1 MAHHTYPP
9 GTPTGVVPTAYVVPE
24 TDWAHILAALYKSI
38 NGDEGGTWAPSG
50 FITVGGSGF
59 SLTGTGHQVAAAARV
74 TVQSTGEIRVANGG
88 LIKLDGTN
96 GDIDLKVTSNVA
108 LIDVG
113 NGAAIRI
120 LAGGSLDVLGTIA
133 VSSAGPGTVTW
144 ADNTTAA
151 FNDGSELIFY
161 DGSLA
166 TFNSGSELVVES
178 GGNITLNGVMTVPG
192 QIIISGTGDISVAS
206 GGLILGV
213 SGATL
218 TWQGTVNLSTLNL
231 VGASTWP
238 TLNSSRTWSRHSL
251 QIYTATFSD
260 GQDFGS
266 AGEPLDS
273 WVETGDVAN
282 TPRLRTNPAAASGRY
297 TIVVFHNLPQGG
309 IITTATIRSKGVN
322 NTVTGMPL
330 YEIVRWQGGEANFE
344 AIGSQLDSHSPSAF
358 ADSIATTTITA
369 SANQTVDNAYQYGV
383 KIYHPYNSDPTTAV
397 SIYDIKINGTI
408 AVIQSN

>member
-9 GTPTGVVPTAYVVPE
+9 GTPTGVVPTSYVVPE
-24 TDWAHILAALYKSI
+24 TDWAHIIAALYKSI

-59 SLTGTGHQVAAAARV
+59 SFTGTGHQIAASARV
-74 TVQSTGEIRVANGG
+74 TIQSTGEMRVANGG
-88 LIKLDGTN
+88 LIKLDGGT
-96 GDIDLKVTSNVA
+96 GDIELKVSSNVA

-113 NGAAIRI
+113 NGAALRI
-120 LAGGSLDVLGTIA
+120 LAGGSLDVFGTIA
-133 VSSAGPGTVTW
+133 VQSSGPGVVTW
-144 ADNTTAA
+144 ADNTTAL

-161 DGSLA
+161 DGAIA
-166 TFNSGSELVVES
+166 TFNSGAELVVES

-192 QIIISGTGDISVAS
+192 QIVISGTGDISVAS

-238 TLNSSRTWSRHSL
+238 ELNTTRSWQRHSL

-266 AGEPLDS
+266 AGEALDS
-273 WVETGDVAN
+273 WVETSDVSNA
-282 TPRLRTNPAAASGRY
+282 PRLRTKPATVNGCY

-309 IITTATIRSKGVN
+309 VITSAVIRSKGIN

-330 YEIVRWQGGEANFE
+330 YEIVRWQGGESNFT
-344 AIGSQLDSHSPSAF
+344 AIGSEIDAHSPSAF
-358 ADSIATTTITA
+358 ADSIASTTVTA
-369 SANQTVDNAYQYGV
+369 TANQTVDNAYQYGV
-383 KIYHPYNSDPTTAV
+383 KIYHPYNADPTTAV
-397 SIYDIKINGTI
+397 AVYDIKITGTI
-408 AVIQSN
+408 DVIQSD